1 MVGKVFISTKSLV
14 SLDML
19 QKLYQISV
27 LLSSLCCSPTK
38 PGKILLSNKTYA
50 FIMAFP
56 SISMPFF
63 WLQYSGIHLFFLWFQ
78 YVWGQNFHMWYK
90 YSFPDQPPDFQPQV
104 IRYSA
109 IQRLWLG
116 QRKQGKG
123 RNWLQFLFVFLCGHW
138 DCKTSNFHLLYRFS
152 PLPIIDPG
160 SIKQKLFFL
169 GVLEGNT
176 QLKHR
181 CVCLTGIF
189 AMEVPRYHPGRIM

>member
-1 MVGKVFISTKSLV
+1 
-14 SLDML
+14 ML
-19 QKLYQISV
+19 F
-27 LLSSLCCSPTK
+27 
-38 PGKILLSNKTYA
+38 SNQARQNFTAKKTYP
-50 FIMAFP
+50 FIMAFL
-56 SISMPFF
+56 SISLPFF
-63 WLQYSGIHLFFLWFQ
+63 WLDIQKYIFFFFLMIPMCLRSEFSHVVQ
-78 YVWGQNFHMWYK
+78 IL
-90 YSFPDQPPDFQPQV
+90 FPRSTPWLPTASLLWV

-116 QRKQGKG
+116 QRKQRKG

-138 DCKTSNFHLLYRFS
+138 DCKTGNFYVLYLFS

-169 GVLEGNT
+169 GVLEANT